1 MKRISIARVVLMAI
15 APCVIVGC
23 ATPPPATPS
32 DPTARQRA
40 NAEKQE
46 ALQEMLQHGQ
56 RN

>member
-15 APCVIVGC
+15 APCVIAGC
-23 ATPPPATPS
+23 ATPPPATPA
-32 DPTARQRA
+32 DPTTRQR

-46 ALQEMLQHGQ
+46 ALQEMLERGQ